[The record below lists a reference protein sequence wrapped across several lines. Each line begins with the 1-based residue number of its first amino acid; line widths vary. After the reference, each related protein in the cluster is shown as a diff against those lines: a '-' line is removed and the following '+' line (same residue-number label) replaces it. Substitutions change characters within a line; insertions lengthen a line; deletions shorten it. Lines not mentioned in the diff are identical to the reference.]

1 MSMKFMAVS
10 AKKVPQSERKRMAAK
25 EYDVIV
31 IGAGSTGENVAD
43 RAVKGGLRAV
53 IVETDLVGGEC
64 SYWACVPSKAL
75 LRPLQA
81 LTAARSVAGA
91 REAITGSLDVAQV
104 LARRDSF
111 TAHWNDKGQTDW
123 LHNAKIDLVRGHAR
137 LDGERKVIVT
147 EKNGSPIDLTAR
159 HAIAVC
165 TGSRA
170 AIPATPG
177 LAEAKPWT
185 SREATS
191 AKKAPNRL
199 AILGGGVVACEMGTA
214 WSSLGTQEVTII
226 ERGPRL
232 IPNCEPF
239 ASAALQSAFERQG
252 VTVLTGTTLRH
263 VERNGDGT
271 LELSLDTGKT
281 IVADEI
287 LVATGR
293 QPKTDNLGLETVGLE
308 PGSWLEVDDS
318 MRVRAVVGGWLYA
331 AGDVNHQALLTHMG
345 KYQARIC
352 GDAIVARAKGKLDS
366 SPAAWSRYAATAD
379 TVAVPQVIFTEPEV
393 AAVGL
398 TEQQARARGM
408 TVRAVDYEIGRVT
421 GAALYADG
429 YTGQARMVVDTDR
442 NVIVGVTFVGPSTG
456 ELLQAATIAIV
467 GAVPLDRLWHA
478 VPAYPT
484 ISEIW
489 LRLLETFGL

>member
-1 MSMKFMAVS
+1 
-10 AKKVPQSERKRMAAK
+10 MAAK

-31 IGAGSTGENVAD
+31 VGAGSTGENVAD

-53 IVETDLVGGEC
+53 IVEADLVGGEC

-75 LRPLQA
+75 LRPIQA
-81 LTAARSVAGA
+81 LTAAQTVAGA
-91 REAITGSLDVAQV
+91 REAITGKLDVAQV
-104 LARRDSF
+104 FARRDSF

-123 LHNAKIDLVRGHAR
+123 LYGAKIDLIRGHAR

-147 EKNGSPIDLTAR
+147 EKNGSTIDLTAR

-165 TGSRA
+165 TGSGA

-185 SREATS
+185 SRDATS
-191 AKKAPNRL
+191 AREAPKRL
-199 AILGGGVVACEMGTA
+199 AIIGGGVVACEMATA
-214 WSSLGTQEVTII
+214 WSRLGTQEITMIQ
-226 ERGPRL
+226 RGPRL
-232 IPNCEPF
+232 IPKFESF
-239 ASAALQSAFERQG
+239 ASAALRGAFERRG
-252 VTVLTGTTLRH
+252 VTVLTGTTVRR
-263 VERNGDGT
+263 VEQNVDGDV
-271 LELSLDTGKT
+271 ELSLDNGKT

-287 LVATGR
+287 LVAAGR
-293 QPKTDNLGLETVGLE
+293 RPQTDHLGLETVGLE

-318 MRVRAVVGGWLYA
+318 MRVQAVAGGWLYA

-352 GDAIVARAKGKLDS
+352 GDAIVARAKGKLDA
-366 SPAAWSRYAATAD
+366 SPAPWSRYAATAD
-379 TVAVPQVIFTEPEV
+379 SAAVPQVIFTEPEV

-398 TEQQARARGM
+398 TEEQARARGM

-421 GAALYADG
+421 GASLHADG
-429 YTGQARMVVDTDR
+429 YAGQARMVVDTDR
-442 NVIVGVTFVGPSTG
+442 NVIVGVTLVGPSTG
-456 ELLQAATIAIV
+456 ELIHAATIAIV

-478 VPAYPT
+478 VPSYPT

>member
-1 MSMKFMAVS
+1 
-10 AKKVPQSERKRMAAK
+10 MAAK

-53 IVETDLVGGEC
+53 IVEADLVGGEC
-64 SYWACVPSKAL
+64 SYWACIPSKAL

-91 REAITGSLDVAQV
+91 REAITGKLDVAQIF
-104 LARRDSF
+104 ARRDSF
-111 TAHWNDKGQTDW
+111 AAHWNDKGQTDW
-123 LHNAKIDLVRGHAR
+123 LYNAKIDLVRGEAR

-147 EKNGSPIDLTAR
+147 EKNGSSIDLTAR
-159 HAIAVC
+159 HAIALC
-165 TGSRA
+165 TGSRP
-170 AIPATPG
+170 AIPAIPG
-177 LAEAKPWT
+177 LVEARPWT

-191 AKKAPNRL
+191 ARKAPNRL

-214 WSSLGTQEVTII
+214 WSRLGTQEVTII

-232 IPNCEPF
+232 IPNYEAF
-239 ASAALQSAFERQG
+239 ASAILQSAFERQG
-252 VTVLTGTTLRH
+252 VTVLTGTTVRH
-263 VERNGDGT
+263 VERNGNGT
-271 LELSLDTGKT
+271 VELSLDSGKT
-281 IVADEI
+281 VVADEI

-293 QPKTDNLGLETVGLE
+293 RPRTDNLGLETVGLE

-318 MRVRAVVGGWLYA
+318 MRVQAVAGSWLYA
-331 AGDVNHQALLTHMG
+331 AGDVNHRALLTHMG
-345 KYQARIC
+345 KYQARVC
-352 GDAIVARAKGKLDS
+352 GDAIVARAEGRLDDS
-366 SPAAWSRYAATAD
+366 TPAPWSRYAATAD

-408 TVRAVDYEIGRVT
+408 TVRAVDYDIGRVS

-429 YTGQARMVVDTDR
+429 YTGQALMVVDTVR
-442 NVIVGVTFVGPSTG
+442 NVIVGMTLVGPSAG
-456 ELLQAATIAIV
+456 DLLHAATIAIV
-467 GAVPLDRLWHA
+467 GAVPIGRLWHA

>member
-1 MSMKFMAVS
+1 MSAT
-10 AKKVPQSERKRMAAK
+10 

-53 IVETDLVGGEC
+53 IVEADLVGGEC

-81 LTAARSVAGA
+81 LTAAQSVAGA
-91 REAITGSLDVAQV
+91 REAITGSLDVAQIF
-104 LARRDSF
+104 ARRDSF
-111 TAHWNDKGQTDW
+111 TAHWNDKGQSDW
-123 LHNAKIDLVRGHAR
+123 LRNAKIDLVRGHAR
-137 LDGERKVIVT
+137 LSGERKVIVT
-147 EKNGSPIDLTAR
+147 EKNGSALELIAR
-159 HAIAVC
+159 HAVAVC

-177 LAEAKPWT
+177 LAEARPWT

-191 AKKAPNRL
+191 AREAPNRL
-199 AILGGGVVACEMGTA
+199 AIIGGGVVACEMGTA
-214 WSSLGTQEVTII
+214 WSRLGTREVTII
-226 ERGPRL
+226 QRGPRL
-232 IPNCEPF
+232 IPNSEPF
-239 ASAALQSAFERQG
+239 ASAILQSAFERRG
-252 VTVLTGTTLRH
+252 VTVLTGTTVRR
-263 VERNGDGT
+263 VEGNVDGDV
-271 LELSLDTGKT
+271 ELSLDSGKT

-293 QPKTDNLGLETVGLE
+293 RPKTDNLGLETVGLE

-318 MRVRAVVGGWLYA
+318 MRVHAVAGGWLYA
-331 AGDVNHQALLTHMG
+331 AGDVNHRALLTHMG

-352 GDAIVARAKGKLDS
+352 GDAIVARAAGKLGDS
-366 SPAAWSRYAATAD
+366 GPAPWSRHAATAD

-393 AAVGL
+393 TIVGL
-398 TEQQARARGM
+398 TEEQARTRGM
-408 TVRAVDYEIGRVT
+408 TVRAVDYDIGRVT
-421 GAALYADG
+421 GASLYADA

-442 NVIVGVTFVGPSTG
+442 NVIVGMTLVGPSVA
-456 ELLQAATIAIV
+456 ELLHAATIAIV

>member
-1 MSMKFMAVS
+1 
-10 AKKVPQSERKRMAAK
+10 MAAE

-53 IVETDLVGGEC
+53 IIEADLVGGEC

-81 LTAARSVAGA
+81 LTAAQSVAGA
-91 REAITGSLDVAQV
+91 REAVVGRLDAAQV
-104 LARRDSF
+104 FARRDSF
-111 TAHWNDKGQTDW
+111 TAHWNDKGQTEW
-123 LHNAKIDLVRGHAR
+123 LHSAKIDLVRGHAR

-147 EKNGSPIDLTAR
+147 EKNGSAAELTAR

-191 AKKAPNRL
+191 GREAPKRL
-199 AILGGGVVACEMGTA
+199 AIIGGGVVACEMATA
-214 WSSLGTQEVTII
+214 WSRLGTQEVTII
-226 ERGPRL
+226 QRGPRL
-232 IPNCEPF
+232 IPKFEAF
-239 ASAALQSAFERQG
+239 ASASLQSAFERQG
-252 VTVLTGTTLRH
+252 VTVLTGTTVRR
-263 VERNGDGT
+263 VERNVDD
-271 LELSLDTGKT
+271 EVEISLDSGKT

-287 LVATGR
+287 LVAAGR
-293 QPKTDNLGLETVGLE
+293 GPQTDNLGLETVGLE

-318 MRVRAVVGGWLYA
+318 MRVKAVAGGWLYA

-352 GDAIVARAKGKLDS
+352 GDAIVARTKGKLNS
-366 SPAAWSRYAATAD
+366 TPAPWSRHAATAD
-379 TVAVPQVIFTEPEV
+379 SVAVPQVIFTEPEV

-398 TEQQARARGM
+398 TEEQARARGM
-408 TVRAVDYEIGRVT
+408 SVRAVDYDIGRVT

-429 YTGQARMVVDTDR
+429 YTGRARMVVDTDR
-442 NVIVGVTFVGPSTG
+442 NIIVGVTFVGPSTG
-456 ELLQAATIAIV
+456 ELLHAATIAIV

-478 VPAYPT
+478 VPSYPT